1 MACNQISKGI
11 NARCDTSMG
20 GIVEVAI
27 ANYDDVKFAESTEE
41 QTELTAKAESA
52 TWYKFSFRRGTSQMT
67 STLTIDDANG
77 VNYVATELQMTFGKM
92 ETAKRVAIAALAQS
106 ELAVIV
112 KDCNGQYW
120 YLGET
125 EPVLATAGEGATG
138 AARGDSNHYS
148 VTLTDN
154 NVTFPKPVSNGAAIF
169 AAASV

>member
-1 MACNQISKGI
+1 MACNQINKGI

-27 ANYDDVKFAESTEE
+27 ANYDDVKFTESTEAM
-41 QTELTAKAESA
+41 TELTAKADA
-52 TWYKFSFRRGTSQMT
+52 DWYKFSFRRGTSQMT

-106 ELAVIV
+106 ELAVVV

-125 EPVLATAGEGATG
+125 EPVLATSGEGATG

-148 VTLTDN
+148 ISLTDN
-154 NVTFPKPVSNGAAIF
+154 NVTFPKPVSNGAAILE
-169 AAASV
+169 AATV